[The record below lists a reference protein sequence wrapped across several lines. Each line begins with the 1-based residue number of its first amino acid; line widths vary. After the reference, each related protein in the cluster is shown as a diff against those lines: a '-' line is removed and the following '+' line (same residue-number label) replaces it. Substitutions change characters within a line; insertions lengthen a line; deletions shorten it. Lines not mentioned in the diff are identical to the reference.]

1 MMTLILFSFVG
12 TMLPLQKSSF
22 SEKMKLQAHDLYH
35 TTLIST
41 CVIVPGGRSDEVCL
55 LPMAG
60 PNTVM
65 GKPYTVKRMSCP
77 LVKAGLD
84 HRIST
89 KVGVTRRTVTL
100 RGAEGPVKDCRSEWG
115 MGVCVCV
122 GGGGEVCGSK

>member
-1 MMTLILFSFVG
+1 MIYHSFTVV
-12 TMLPLQKSSF
+12 Q
-22 SEKMKLQAHDLYH
+22 YH
-35 TTLIST
+35 TILIST

-122 GGGGEVCGSK
+122 WGGGGGGGGGGEVCGSK